1 MAADNS
7 SRNTLDRAKAAPI
20 RRGGFGRAVGLLGR
34 LTLGGTGAALLLAPP
49 AAVAARAGAWALRPI
64 GEGWALSEVA
74 GVVLLSVAGLWALL
88 ALVRRPSAVA
98 DRVVN
103 GAADRDRAAA
113 AAAAKAVRSI
123 PAAAPAPAAADGEDG
138 VAAPAR
144 RVDDVDPAAVR
155 STWSASKP
163 EPKSV
168 PKDNAPATVPFPAA
182 AVAEES
188 VNADEDCD
196 GEWTAESI
204 GPDVIRFEDVPR
216 TVAVGDRVV
225 DLTELD
231 GEEGGLDGSV
241 LKGLSKRERRTVRKA
256 LRDRERLLRRAA

>member
-7 SRNTLDRAKAAPI
+7 PSNTLDRAAAAPA

-34 LTLGGTGAALLLAPP
+34 LTLGGAGAALLLVPP
-49 AAVAARAGAWALRPI
+49 AAVAARAGAWAVRPI

-74 GVVLLSVAGLWALL
+74 GVGLLSVAGLWALL
-88 ALVRRPSAVA
+88 ALVRRPSSVA
-98 DRVVN
+98 DRVVS

-113 AAAAKAVRSI
+113 AARAVGSI
-123 PAAAPAPAAADGEDG
+123 PAAAPTDAAAAEDV

-163 EPKSV
+163 EPRSV
-168 PKDNAPATVPFPAA
+168 PEDDAPATVPFPAA

-188 VNADEDCD
+188 ADADENRD